1 MESQLDQTRLAH
13 SAPSSGA
20 EQDTRTSAISAPV
33 TLLSIYGAVPALT
46 VIALQFATNSF
57 DPIEFFIN
65 SYGSGGG
72 HRPAPK

>member
-1 MESQLDQTRLAH
+1 MESQRNQTHLPQ
-13 SAPSSGA
+13 SAPSSDA
-20 EQDTRTSAISAPV
+20 EEDTRTSAIVAP
-33 TLLSIYGAVPALT
+33 LASLSIYGAVPALT
-46 VIALQFATNSF
+46 VIALQFAVSGF